1 MLSTIKRKIA
11 AGITVSAVGIGLIA
25 SYEGFVDHTYTD
37 AVGVKTIGYG
47 HTGADVKAGQT
58 ITRKAAEELLVK
70 DANEHWEQAR
80 KYITVPITQGEA
92 DAYASF
98 VFNVGVG
105 NFKSSTLLKKLNA
118 GDYAGACSQLKRWV
132 YAGGKKLN
140 GLVKRREAEY
150 RMCVGEAN

>member
-1 MLSTIKRKIA
+1 MFSTTRRKVVTGIA
-11 AGITVSAVGIGLIA
+11 VSATAIGLIA
-25 SYEGFVDHTYTD
+25 GYEGFVDHTYTD

-70 DANEHWEQAR
+70 DADRHWKQAR
-80 KYITVPITQGEA
+80 KYIKVPLYQHEA

-105 NFKSSTLLKKLNA
+105 NFRNSTLLKKLNA
-118 GDYAGACSQLKRWV
+118 GDYAGACAQLKKWV
-132 YAGGKKLN
+132 YAGGKKLP

-150 RMCVGEAN
+150 RMCMGEG